1 MIDFIVLALVVLLV
15 VRGWVRGL
23 VREAID
29 VGTLVVGAL
38 LAFRLAPI
46 AGRLLSDLTNLSPE
60 PARVIGGV
68 ILFIAITVGATILG
82 SVIHRSIKH
91 LPGLTTLNRIG
102 GAALG
107 VVYAAVLVV
116 IAATLLSA
124 APVPSAVADEVDQSV
139 VVAFVVE
146 PDSVAQDA
154 MSLLSGDRALQSMIW
169 IRSAADRWTID
180 PRITDVT
187 FPGMD
192 AESGVHASTS
202 TALFL
207 YEEINR
213 ERAEAGL
220 DPLTWSESMNLVAVT
235 RAFDVYRSGS
245 FEEASPI
252 ADRLSV
258 VGVSGSDSDE
268 YLLLAPTPDGLAEAA
283 NAGEGFTAVGVGV
296 VDGPLG
302 LMAVIVLA
310 D

>member
-1 MIDFIVLALVVLLV
+1 MIDFVVLALVVLLV

-29 VGTLVVGAL
+29 VGTLVLGAL
-38 LAFRLAPI
+38 LAFRLAPT
-46 AGRLLSDLTNLSPE
+46 AGRLLSDLTDLSPE

-68 ILFIAITVGATILG
+68 VLFIAITVGATIVG
-82 SVIHRSIKH
+82 SLIHRSIKH

-116 IAATLLSA
+116 IATTLISA
-124 APVPSAVADEVDQSV
+124 APMPSAVAEEVEQSS

-146 PDSVAQDA
+146 PDSVAQDVIG
-154 MSLLSGDRALQSMIW
+154 LLSGDRALQSMIW
-169 IRSAADRWTID
+169 IRSAVDGWTID
-180 PRITDVT
+180 PRFTDVT
-187 FPGMD
+187 LPGMD
-192 AESGVHASTS
+192 VGSGSHASTA
-202 TALFL
+202 TALLL

-213 ERAEAGL
+213 DRTEAGL
-220 DPLTWSESMNLVAVT
+220 DPLTWSESMSLVAVT

-245 FEEASPI
+245 FEAVSPI
-252 ADRLSV
+252 ADRLSE
-258 VGVSGSDSDE
+258 VGISGMNPVE
-268 YLLLAPTPDGLAEAA
+268 YLLLAPTPDGLVEAA
-283 NAGEGFTAVGVGV
+283 NTGEGFTTVGIGV